1 MKVIYCLEHTQQEL
15 DELDKQYPGG
25 FASANLPSLQLTV
38 EIEGTTEQ
46 VKKVIE
52 LLRTKYR
59 LN

>member
-15 DELDKQYPGG
+15 DELDKEYPGG
-25 FASANLPSLQLTV
+25 FASANLPSLGLTV
-38 EIEGTTEQ
+38 EIEGTSSQ
-46 VKKVIE
+46 VKRVVE